1 VTHADQSDDPLDPA
15 LLQAAQEFHRPP
27 DAVPTEA
34 MWAAIGARRAQSQ
47 QRLQGAATATWW
59 QRTVRPGRPGA
70 MPRSSVIAW
79 RPRWPRL
86 GWAGVAAAAFL
97 VWVGGMGGWWAH
109 RRLGVDDPA
118 DSRGPASVATGAT
131 RRVPM
136 RGIDGAYR
144 VAVTRDLT
152 QAEALLTTFRDD
164 SRPSSRGESHSAED
178 DVQLASWARD
188 LLTNTRL
195 LLDSPAASDPER
207 RRLLEDLELV
217 LVQMVEL
224 GPDHRMPDRP
234 MIDRTLDR
242 DHVLTRLHNAV
253 PVGSVGL

>member
-1 VTHADQSDDPLDPA
+1 MIHADQSDDPLDPA
-15 LLQAAQEFHRPP
+15 LQQAAQEYHRPP
-27 DAVPTEA
+27 DAMPTEA
-34 MWAAIGARRAQSQ
+34 MWTAISAHRAQSERRSQ
-47 QRLQGAATATWW
+47 APAAATWW
-59 QRTVRPGRPGA
+59 QRTMRSAQHGGMPRPG
-70 MPRSSVIAW
+70 VIA
-79 RPRWPRL
+79 RRRRWPSL
-86 GWAGVAAAAFL
+86 AAAALL
-97 VWVGGMGGWWAH
+97 VGVGGVGGWWAH
-109 RRLGVDDPA
+109 RRLEAHDA
-118 DSRGPASVATGAT
+118 EDSRGPVTGTTVSTLRAPI
-131 RRVPM
+131 RR
-136 RGIDGAYR
+136 IDGAYQ

-152 QAEALLTTFRDD
+152 QAEALLTAFRDD
-164 SRPSSRGESHSAED
+164 SRQNSRSESHHPGDAED
-178 DVQLASWARD
+178 DAQLASWARD

-195 LLDSPAASDPER
+195 LLDSPAASDPQR